1 MSPESLSFL
10 DVSPPRPVIPAP
22 SKQTFRKVPSVS
34 FVTPRISR
42 RNDLDLSDYSDG
54 LADGDRDRKP
64 PGILK
69 STLSHDDF
77 PDTPD
82 PRQFEKERMLR
93 EKRAAGRSID
103 SLSNTE
109 TDGFFV
115 DFL

>member
-1 MSPESLSFL
+1 MSPERLSFL
-10 DVSPPRPVIPAP
+10 DDSPPRPSIPAP

-42 RNDLDLSDYSDG
+42 RSDLDFSEDWDQM
-54 LADGDRDRKP
+54 ADGDRGRKP

-69 STLSHDDF
+69 PTLSRDEF

-93 EKRAAGRSID
+93 EKRADGRSI
-103 SLSNTE
+103 SVLPKAE
-109 TDGFFV
+109 TDAFFL